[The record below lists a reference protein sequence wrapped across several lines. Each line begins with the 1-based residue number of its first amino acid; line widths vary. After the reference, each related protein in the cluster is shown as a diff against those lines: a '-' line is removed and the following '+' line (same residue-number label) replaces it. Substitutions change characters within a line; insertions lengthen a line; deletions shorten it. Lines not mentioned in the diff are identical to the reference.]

1 MDPVNHPTHYQGT
14 NGIETIEAIEAAM
27 SKEAF
32 KGYIQG
38 NVIKYVMRYE
48 RKNGAEDLYK
58 AQWYLNRLI
67 DIIETTQNVETTES
81 NGECKDG
88 FCPMPNVRHG
98 APQAMFAPVN

>member
-1 MDPVNHPTHYQGT
+1 MDPVNHPSHYQGS
-14 NGIETIEAIEAAM
+14 NGIETIECIEAAM

-48 RKNGAEDLYK
+48 RKNGIEDLYK

-67 DIIETTQNVETTES
+67 DIVETMEG

-98 APQAMFAPVN
+98 APTTMFAPVN

>member
-1 MDPVNHPTHYQGT
+1 MDPVNHPSHYQGS
-14 NGIETIEAIEAAM
+14 NGIETIECIEAAM

-32 KGYIQG
+32 KGYVQG

-48 RKNGAEDLYK
+48 RKNGIEDLYK

-67 DIIETTQNVETTES
+67 DIVETMEG

-98 APQAMFAPVN
+98 APTAMFAPVN

>member
-1 MDPVNHPTHYQGT
+1 MDPVNHPSHYQGS
-14 NGIETIEAIEAAM
+14 NGIETIECIEAAM

-32 KGYIQG
+32 KGYVQG

-48 RKNGAEDLYK
+48 RKNGIEDLYK

-67 DIIETTQNVETTES
+67 DIIETTEG

-98 APQAMFAPVN
+98 APTAMFAPVN